1 MARKGL
7 KFIGQRPPKG
17 KAPMA
22 KANGEAPEAK
32 DKGKALKA
40 EAKGKAPRAEAKGKA
55 EKAKDKRTRSGTSS
69 FTIMQRLHTRA
80 EKAETALKQLTAEVL
95 EKPINT
101 AMAALAQL
109 SRPEVEMVIERLR
122 HQHPVRFPS
131 LARDPF
137 STP

>member
-1 MARKGL
+1 M

-55 EKAKDKRTRSGTSS
+55 EKAKDKRARSGTSTM
-69 FTIMQRLHTRA
+69 TIMQRLHTRA

-95 EKPINT
+95 EKPTTIQ
-101 AMAALAQL
+101 AMAVLAQL